1 MERGRLMQELL
12 RQIPPVHEVQKM
24 EEIAQLQ
31 KENQL
36 DYNLITNWIQQEIN
50 DLRHKILASKDS
62 TNSLNDI
69 DDRIVQGVKRR
80 AMHWLTPSLRRVI
93 NGTGTILHTNLGRAP
108 LSKEAIDQVVEV
120 SSHYSNLEYQ
130 LDVGKRGSRHSI
142 IESLLQEVT
151 GAESC
156 MVVNNN
162 AAAVYLILRALAKDK
177 EVIVS
182 RGELVEIGGSFRV
195 SAIMDESDAKLIE
208 VGTTNK
214 THLYDFKNAV
224 SEETAM
230 LMKVHTSNFKIIG
243 FTESVP
249 REEMIQLAHN
259 QQVLYYEDLGSGAI
273 YNYEEE
279 GIGDEPAVRK
289 VIDSGADVVSF
300 SGDKLLGGPQA
311 GIIAGKKHIIDRLKK
326 HQLARVLRVDKMT
339 FAALEAT
346 LKAYLKG
353 KEHRNK
359 IPVIQ
364 NILKSHQELETQV
377 NEFLSKVTTMNMI
390 IKKASLTSQIGGG
403 TMPEVELESVGI
415 KITHPTASAHQLEAY
430 FRSHSIPII
439 GRIMDQELYFDFR
452 TLTEDDLSIIKEAIL
467 IFEQ

>member
-1 MERGRLMQELL
+1 MQELL

-24 EEIAQLQ
+24 EGIVKLQ

-36 DYNLITNWIQQEIN
+36 DNNLITNWIQQEIN
-50 DLRHKILASKDS
+50 DLRDLILASKDRKDS
-62 TNSLNDI
+62 ITGNME
-69 DDRIVQGVKRR
+69 DRIVQGVERR
-80 AMHWLTPSLRRVI
+80 AIRWLTPSLRRVI

-108 LSKEAIDQVVEV
+108 LSKEAIEQVVEV

-142 IESLLQEVT
+142 IESLLQEIT
-151 GAESC
+151 GAEAC

-214 THLYDFKNAV
+214 THLYDFEGAIN
-224 SEETAM
+224 EDTAM

-249 REEMIQLAHN
+249 RDKMIQLAHD
-259 QQVLYYEDLGSGAI
+259 QQVIYYEDLGSGAI

-300 SGDKLLGGPQA
+300 SGDKLLGGPQS
-311 GIIAGKKHIIDRLKK
+311 GIIAGKKQIIDRLKK

-364 NILKSHQELETQV
+364 NILKKPHDIEVQV
-377 NEFLSKVTTMNMI
+377 EDFLSSVPTTYINMEKV
-390 IKKASLTSQIGGG
+390 SLTSQIGGG

-415 KITHPTASAHQLEAY
+415 KLNHPTASAHQLEAC
-430 FRSHSIPII
+430 FRSYSIPII
-439 GRIMDQELYFDFR
+439 GRILDQELYFDFR
-452 TLTEDDLSIIKEAIL
+452 TLTVDDLLIL
-467 IFEQ
+467 QKAVLANDQKNL